1 MKQSGKKRRK
11 KKRIK
16 GNVNRLRDIWDNV
29 KLSNIQIIDVP
40 EEDKGKWH
48 EKIFE
53 DIIVKN
59 FLKMEK
65 EVTTQVQEAKIVP
78 YRINPR

>member
-1 MKQSGKKRRK
+1 MRTD
-11 KKRIK
+11 
-16 GNVNRLRDIWDNV
+16 LDIWDNV

-40 EEDKGKWH
+40 EEEDKRKWH

-53 DIIVKN
+53 EIIVKN
-59 FLKMEK
+59 FLKMGE